1 MSRTQHEVD
10 IERESEKEGE
20 RERERERRENARSK
34 NALESMHQF
43 VLCKALGILAQKINQ
58 TRARIYSIFNRSG
71 S

>member
-1 MSRTQHEVD
+1 VD
-10 IERESEKEGE
+10 IERESEKEGERE

>member
-1 MSRTQHEVD
+1 VD